1 MHPRPHDRITSLGET
16 CLLPM
21 KFPKCRIFFEPHG
34 NFSFHHPVTLEKWL
48 RGRERGQA
56 RFASVVLPHL
66 ADAFTLARWLSGS
79 RADAE
84 DITQEAC
91 LRAFR
96 AIEGFRGEQAR
107 AWVLTIV
114 RNTAHSWLAKNRNF
128 KLVSVDDL
136 HAEDRNEMELGGSL
150 TEAGALTPES
160 RLIAQ
165 MEAADLEKAI
175 AALPDVFREVV
186 VLRDIQGLSY
196 REIGTV
202 TGIAIGT
209 VMSRL
214 ARGRRR
220 VLEGLSRG
228 PGG

>member
-1 MHPRPHDRITSLGET
+1 MDENDD
-16 CLLPM
+16 
-21 KFPKCRIFFEPHG
+21 K
-34 NFSFHHPVTLEKWL
+34 
-48 RGRERGQA
+48 A
-56 RFASVVLPHL
+56 RFASVVLPRL

-96 AIEGFRGEQAR
+96 AIETFRGEQAR

-128 KLVSVDDL
+128 KLISVDEL
-136 HAEDRNEMELGGSL
+136 HVEDRKEMELGGSL
-150 TEAGALTPES
+150 TEAAAATPES
-160 RLIAQ
+160 KLIAQ
-165 MEAADLEKAI
+165 VAAADLERAI
-175 AALPDVFREVV
+175 ADLPEVFREVV

-196 REIGTV
+196 HEIGMV
-202 TGIAIGT
+202 AGIAIGT

-214 ARGRRR
+214 SRGRRR
-220 VLEGLSRG
+220 VLERLSQGRG
-228 PGG
+228 G

>member
-1 MHPRPHDRITSLGET
+1 MDGDSH
-16 CLLPM
+16 
-21 KFPKCRIFFEPHG
+21 K
-34 NFSFHHPVTLEKWL
+34 
-48 RGRERGQA
+48 A

-66 ADAFTLARWLSGS
+66 SDAFSLARWLAGS

-96 AIEGFRGEQAR
+96 ALDTFRGDSAR

-114 RNTAHSWLAKNRNF
+114 RNTAYSWLAKNRNLQ
-128 KLVSVDDL
+128 LVSVDDL
-136 HAEDRNEMELGGSL
+136 DVESRNEMELGGSL
-150 TEAGALTPES
+150 ADGAAVTPES
-160 RLIAQ
+160 RLILQ
-165 MEAADLEKAI
+165 ADATSLEQAI
-175 AALPDVFREVV
+175 AALPDAFREVL

-196 REIGTV
+196 HEIATV
-202 TGIAIGT
+202 SGIAIGT

-220 VLEGLSRG
+220 LLALLARDQT
-228 PGG
+228 

>member
-1 MHPRPHDRITSLGET
+1 MGENGV
-16 CLLPM
+16 
-21 KFPKCRIFFEPHG
+21 K
-34 NFSFHHPVTLEKWL
+34 
-48 RGRERGQA
+48 A

-114 RNTAHSWLAKNRNF
+114 RNTAHSWLAKNCNF

>member
-1 MHPRPHDRITSLGET
+1 MDAGSDE
-16 CLLPM
+16 
-21 KFPKCRIFFEPHG
+21 
-34 NFSFHHPVTLEKWL
+34 
-48 RGRERGQA
+48 A
-56 RFASVVLPHL
+56 RFARVVLPHL
-66 ADAFTLARWLSGS
+66 TDAFTLARWLAGS

-96 AIEGFRGEQAR
+96 AIETFRGDNAR

-114 RNTAHSWLAKNRNF
+114 RNTAHSWLAKNRNY

-136 HAEDRNEMELGGSL
+136 DPDDRNDVELGGSL
-150 TEAGALTPES
+150 SEAAALTPES
-160 RLIAQ
+160 RLIARV
-165 MEAADLEKAI
+165 EAADLQCAI
-175 AALPDVFREVV
+175 AALPEIFREAV

-196 REIGTV
+196 HEIALV
-202 TGIAIGT
+202 TGVAIGT

-220 VLEGLSRG
+220 VLEQLGRG
-228 PGG
+228 QGG

>member
-1 MHPRPHDRITSLGET
+1 MG
-16 CLLPM
+16 
-21 KFPKCRIFFEPHG
+21 IFRFIIQSYQRSGCVDG
-34 NFSFHHPVTLEKWL
+34 NDSK
-48 RGRERGQA
+48 A

-96 AIEGFRGEQAR
+96 AIETFRGEQAR

-136 HAEDRNEMELGGSL
+136 HAEDRTEMELGGSL
-150 TEAGALTPES
+150 GEAAAMTPES
-160 RLIAQ
+160 KLIAQ
-165 MEAADLEKAI
+165 VDAADLETAI
-175 AALPDVFREVV
+175 ADLPDVFREVV

-196 REIGTV
+196 QEIGMV
-202 TGIAIGT
+202 AGVAIGT

-214 ARGRRR
+214 SRGRRR
-220 VLEGLSRG
+220 VLERLGRG
-228 PGG
+228 QDG

>member
-1 MHPRPHDRITSLGET
+1 
-16 CLLPM
+16 
-21 KFPKCRIFFEPHG
+21 
-34 NFSFHHPVTLEKWL
+34 
-48 RGRERGQA
+48 
-56 RFASVVLPHL
+56 VLPHL
-66 ADAFTLARWLSGS
+66 ADAFTLARWLAGS

-91 LRAFR
+91 LRALR
-96 AIEGFRGEQAR
+96 AIETFRGDSAR

-136 HAEDRNEMELGGSL
+136 DAGSRNELELGGSL
-150 TEAGALTPES
+150 SEAAAVTPES

-165 MEAADLEKAI
+165 VEAADLEGAI

-186 VLRDIQGLSY
+186 VLRDIQGLRY
-196 REIGTV
+196 HEIALV
-202 TGIAIGT
+202 TGVAMGT

-220 VLEGLSRG
+220 VLERLARG
-228 PGG
+228 QGG